1 MIKSGRLSW
10 LALILASLTIIG
22 AYYTFDSI
30 APIADLLR
38 RQRGFSQTDIG
49 LLNAIFN
56 LPNIPLAIV
65 GGLLIDRIGA
75 AKAAL
80 WAAGF
85 CAAGAGLTAMG
96 DPFAL
101 MAFGRLIFGIGEE
114 TLLVALLACL
124 AQWFEGGASA
134 LAMSLLFS
142 LARVGS
148 YMADISP
155 RWAAPL
161 YAQGWRPPLILATAF
176 TLVSLCAGVGLFLL
190 DKRRTTGSGLH
201 GERFRWADLRSFD
214 ASFWSILGLNVLFA
228 SVFFP
233 FRSTFAIVY
242 FQDAKHLSLAD
253 AGLLNSW
260 VFFTAIFA
268 TPIFGS
274 FADRFGHRAALL
286 AFGAALMPLN
296 FLLLALL
303 PGGLW
308 ITTAL
313 MGLSFS
319 VIPAVIWPSTA
330 MLVPKERLGA
340 AFGVINVLQS
350 LGMFACNYLAGWLN
364 DLFGAGPRHP
374 QGYMPMLAMFMAL
387 SLISFGCTLLLWRR
401 ERSQAGH
408 GLERPAKRF
417 LEKVGA

>member
-1 MIKSGRLSW
+1 MERSNRLPW
-10 LALILASLTIIG
+10 LALVLAGFTIIG

-56 LPNIPLAIV
+56 LPNIPLSLV

-75 AKAAL
+75 ARASV
-80 WAAGF
+80 WAAAF
-85 CAAGAGLTAMG
+85 CVAGAVLTAIG
-96 DPFAL
+96 EPFAL
-101 MAFGRLIFGIGEE
+101 MAFGRLVFGIGEE

-124 AQWFEGGASA
+124 ALWFEGGASA

-155 RWAAPL
+155 RWAGDL
-161 YAQGWRPPLILATAF
+161 YAGGWRPPLVLAAAITVF
-176 TLVSLCAGVGLFLL
+176 SLVAGMALL
-190 DKRRTTGSGLH
+190 WLDRKRPNRDAAQP
-201 GERFRWADLRSFD
+201 ERFRLADIATFD
-214 ASFWSILGLNVLFA
+214 ASFWRILGLNVLFA

-242 FQDAKHLSLAD
+242 FQDARGLSLAD
-253 AGLLNSW
+253 AGLINSW
-260 VFFTAIFA
+260 IFFAAIFA
-268 TPIFGS
+268 TPVIGAI
-274 FADRFGHRAALL
+274 ADRIGHRAALL
-286 AFGAALMPLN
+286 SLGAALMPLN
-296 FLLLALL
+296 FLLLAATHAS
-303 PGGLW
+303 LW
-308 ITTAL
+308 ITTVM

-330 MLVPKERLGA
+330 MLVPKHRLGA

-350 LGMFACNYLAGWLN
+350 TGMFACNYLAGWLN
-364 DLFGAGPRHP
+364 DQFRAGPANP
-374 QGYMPMLAMFMAL
+374 DGYLPMLIMFCGL
-387 SLISFGCTLLLWRR
+387 SIVSLACTLALWHR
-401 ERSQAGH
+401 ERGPKAH
-408 GLERPAKRF
+408 GLEQPSARF
-417 LEKVGA
+417 AAAAAE